1 MCCLNCY
8 FKKLHDGHKL
18 LEISDIDSLE
28 KENITI
34 DASSK
39 DLDDKIQKI
48 IKLKNKIEEEINKI
62 NSLYDKVNDDLS
74 KSFKI
79 KHEQLKKE
87 EDEIKRKLDNEV
99 SKVKENLENFLSQ
112 CNNNIKISKII
123 KKGIEKFDNKEKN
136 MMKTLSYVSKINK
149 VKNDCENI
157 LNKLIK
163 SLNFYYVE
171 NKTNINYEEY
181 YINFIQ
187 PPKFTLGYDFSSI
200 SWNKVNI
207 KNIDNNKIKYII
219 EYRKE
224 NNKKFEK
231 LYEGNDNK
239 CSIKKLSQNN
249 NYEFRF
255 CISYNDIKNI
265 NENILKVFIPSYYNK
280 KIEEIFNYC
289 EEEYN
294 ISSLFDKNVIIAKI
308 KEFNFDIDKINKWI
322 EESL

>member
-1 MCCLNCY
+1 LCCLNCY
-8 FKKLHDGHKL
+8 FKNLHDGHKL
-18 LEISDIDSLE
+18 LEISDINSLE

-62 NSLYDKVNDDLS
+62 NSLYDKVSDDLS

-87 EDEIKRKLDNEV
+87 EDGIKEKLDNEV
-99 SKVKENLENFLSQ
+99 TKVKENLENFLSE
-112 CNNNIKISKII
+112 CNSNIKISQII
-123 KKGIEKFDNKEKN
+123 KRGIEKFDKEEKN

-149 VKNDCENI
+149 VKNDSENI

-163 SLNFYYVE
+163 SLNFYYVD
-171 NKTNINYEEY
+171 KKANINYEKY

-187 PPKFTLGYDFSSI
+187 PTKFTVGNDSSSI
-200 SWNKVNI
+200 SWNKINI
-207 KNIDNNKIKYII
+207 KNIDSNKIKYII
-219 EYRKE
+219 EFRKE
-224 NNKKFEK
+224 NNKNFEK

-239 CSIKKLSQNN
+239 CSIKKLLRNI
-249 NYEFRF
+249 NYEFRI

-265 NENILKVFIPSYYNK
+265 NENIQKVFIPFYNK
-280 KIEEIFNYC
+280 EKIEKIYKEIDV
-289 EEEYN
+289 EYN
-294 ISSLFDKNVIIAKI
+294 ISSMFDREEVLAKI
-308 KEFNFDIDKINKWI
+308 EEFNFDKEKIARWI
-322 EESL
+322 EDNL

>member
-8 FKKLHDGHKL
+8 FKNFHDGHKL

-39 DLDDKIQKI
+39 DLDDKTQKI

-62 NSLYDKVNDDLS
+62 NSLYDKVSEDLS

-87 EDEIKRKLDNEV
+87 EDEIKEKLDNKV
-99 SKVKENLENFLSQ
+99 TKVKENLEKFLFQ

-123 KKGIEKFDNKEKN
+123 KKGIEKFDNKEKS

-149 VKNDCENI
+149 VKSDFENI
-157 LNKLIK
+157 LNQFIK

-171 NKTNINYEEY
+171 KKTNINYEEY

-187 PPKFTLGYDFSSI
+187 PPKFTFGNDFPFI
-200 SWNKVNI
+200 SWNKINT
-207 KNIDNNKIKYII
+207 KNIDSNKIKYII

-224 NNKKFEK
+224 NNEKFEK

-239 CSIKKLSQNN
+239 CSIKKLSGNN
-249 NYEFRF
+249 NYIFRF

-265 NENILKVFIPSYYNK
+265 NENILKVFIPCINSQ
-280 KIEEIFNYC
+280 KIEEIFNEYDA
-289 EEEYN
+289 EYN
-294 ISSLFDKNVIIAKI
+294 LLCIFDKEEVIAKI
-308 KEFNFDIDKINKWI
+308 KEFNFDREKINRWI
-322 EESL
+322 EDNL